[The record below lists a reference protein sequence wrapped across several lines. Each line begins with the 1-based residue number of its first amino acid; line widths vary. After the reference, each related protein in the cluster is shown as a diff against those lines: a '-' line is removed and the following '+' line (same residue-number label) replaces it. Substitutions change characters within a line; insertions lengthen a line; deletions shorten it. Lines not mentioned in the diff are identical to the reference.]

1 MKIMTRDFGE
11 IAVEEQDLITFAA
24 PIFGFEHLTKFAV
37 LMDDT
42 LDGEFV
48 WLQSAED
55 SSVCFVLASPAKL
68 IPGYAPQLSDEV
80 KQTLGEGTYELW
92 NVMVVAEDFKASTV
106 NLKSP
111 VVFNLSSNTAMQTIL
126 EDSFPIRHPLF
137 QAEKEGAVC

>member
-11 IAVEEQDLITFAA
+11 IDVQEQDLITFSA

-37 LMDDT
+37 LMDDA

-55 SSVCFVLASPAKL
+55 SSVCFVLAASTKL
-68 IPGYAPQLSDEV
+68 IPGYAPQLPDEV
-80 KQTLGEGTYELW
+80 EKTLGGGTYELW
-92 NVMVVAEDFKASTV
+92 NVMVVAEDFKLSTV

-111 VVFNLSSNTAMQTIL
+111 IIFNLSANTAMQVIL
-126 EDSFPIRHPLF
+126 EDTFPIRHPMF
-137 QAEKEGAVC
+137 QSEKEGAVC